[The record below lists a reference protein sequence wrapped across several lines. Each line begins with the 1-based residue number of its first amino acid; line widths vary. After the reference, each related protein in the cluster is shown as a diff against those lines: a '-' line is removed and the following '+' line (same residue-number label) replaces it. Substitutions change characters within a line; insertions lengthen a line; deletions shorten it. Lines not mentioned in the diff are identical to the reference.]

1 MRICNIPCFFVLC
14 LITLSTACGSS
25 KEEIRLAQETKAKGI
40 ENAKLLQE
48 SQSTKAE
55 NAKLLQESQSTK
67 AENVQLAEQVKGV
80 KMALSEAKVRAD
92 KLEESLLGIAK
103 AKKQEETEQANK
115 SKLTIQAGVTMKS
128 GDTKP
133 VTNTKIFITKKSLDE
148 FYKLEKPTEYER
160 AAADI
165 YKATGGHALWVLAVQ
180 FPRVRAPDFKE
191 HSIASTQTDF
201 NGVAEIPDLMP
212 GIYYIH
218 CGTSL
223 GGAVVWSFRIEVKA
237 GQNKIFLSNDNVTGN
252 VSTGL

>member
-40 ENAKLLQE
+40 
-48 SQSTKAE
+48 E

-133 VTNTKIFITKKSLDE
+133 VSNTKIFITKKSLNE
-148 FYKLEKPTEYER
+148 FYTPKDREGKDLSDGKPHLTAYWW
-160 AAADI
+160 A
-165 YKATGGHALWVLAVQ
+165 WVFK
-180 FPRVRAPDFKE
+180 FPAGVVAPDFTK